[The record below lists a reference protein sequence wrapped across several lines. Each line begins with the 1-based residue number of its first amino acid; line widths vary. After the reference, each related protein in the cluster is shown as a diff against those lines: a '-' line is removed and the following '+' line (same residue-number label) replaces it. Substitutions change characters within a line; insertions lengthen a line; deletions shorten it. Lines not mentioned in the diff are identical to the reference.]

1 MLKVGITGGMG
12 SGKSTV
18 AHMFNLLGIPVYNSD
33 TEAKKLMESDPVVRE
48 AITGL
53 FGMEAFQN
61 NILNRRW
68 IAGKV
73 FNHPEKLQ
81 ALNSIVHPA
90 VIAHG
95 VQWMQDQHAPYTL
108 KEAALL
114 FESGSH
120 KNLDVV
126 IGVYCPQEIRVQRIL
141 QRDEMLRE
149 DVLARMK
156 NQMNEEEKMKKCDFV
171 ITNDDRL
178 AVIPQVLQL
187 HQTLLEKT

>member
-18 AHMFNLLGIPVYNSD
+18 AHMFSLLGIAVYYADS
-33 TEAKKLMESDPVVRE
+33 EAKKLMENDPVLRE

-53 FGMEAFQN
+53 FGSQAYQDHK
-61 NILNRRW
+61 LNRAL
-68 IAGKV
+68 IAARV

-81 ALNSIVHPA
+81 ALNAVVHPA

-95 VQWMQDQHAPYTL
+95 ATWMQEQQSPYTL

-120 KNLDVV
+120 KNLDFV
-126 IGVYCPQEIRVQRIL
+126 IGVYCPQDIRVQRIL
-141 QRDEMLRE
+141 RRDGMQRE

-156 NQMNEEEKMKKCDFV
+156 NQMNEEEKMKKCDAV
-171 ITNDDRL
+171 INNDDRH
-178 AVIPQVLQL
+178 AIIPQVLQL
-187 HQTLLEKT
+187 HQALLGKT

>member
-1 MLKVGITGGMG
+1 MLKIGITGGMG

-18 AHMFNLLGIPVYNSD
+18 AHMFGLLGIPIYNAD
-33 TEAKKLMESDPVVRE
+33 TEAKKLMETNPVVMKS
-48 AITGL
+48 IIGL

-61 NILNRRW
+61 NKLNRRW

-81 ALNSIVHPA
+81 ALNAIVHPA

-95 VQWMQDQHAPYTL
+95 AQWMQEQHAAYTL

-114 FESGSH
+114 FESGSN
-120 KNLDVV
+120 KNLDFV

-149 DVLARMK
+149 DVLARM
-156 NQMNEEEKMKKCDFV
+156 NHQMNEEEKMKMCDFV

>member
-1 MLKVGITGGMG
+1 MLKIGITGGMG

-18 AHMFNLLGIPVYNSD
+18 AHMFSLLGIPVYNADS
-33 TEAKKLMESDPVVRE
+33 EAKKLMENDSELKE

-53 FGMEAFQN
+53 FGKEAYLEYK
-61 NILNRRW
+61 LNRAL
-68 IAGKV
+68 IAAEV

-81 ALNSIVHPA
+81 ALNALVHPA

-95 VQWMQDQHAPYTL
+95 AKWMQEQQAPYTL

-120 KNLDVV
+120 KNLDFV
-126 IGVYCPQEIRVQRIL
+126 IGVYCPQDIRVQRIL
-141 QRDEMLRE
+141 QRDGMQRE

-156 NQMNEEEKMKKCDFV
+156 NQMNEEEKMKQCDAV

-187 HQTLLEKT
+187 HQTLEKI

>member
-1 MLKVGITGGMG
+1 MG

-18 AHMFNLLGIPVYNSD
+18 AHMFGLLGIPIYNAD
-33 TEAKKLMESDPVVRE
+33 TEAKKLMETNPVVMKS
-48 AITGL
+48 IIGL

-61 NILNRRW
+61 NKLNRRW

-81 ALNSIVHPA
+81 ALNAIVHPA

-95 VQWMQDQHAPYTL
+95 AQWMQEQHAAYTL

-114 FESGSH
+114 FESGSN
-120 KNLDVV
+120 KNLDFV

-149 DVLARMK
+149 DVLARM
-156 NQMNEEEKMKKCDFV
+156 NHQMNEEEKMKMCDFV

>member
-1 MLKVGITGGMG
+1 
-12 SGKSTV
+12 
-18 AHMFNLLGIPVYNSD
+18 LGIPVYNAD
-33 TEAKKLMESDPVVRE
+33 TEAKKLMETDPVIRK

-53 FGMEAFQN
+53 FGKEAYQDHN
-61 NILNRRW
+61 LNRAF
-68 IAGKV
+68 IAAQV
-73 FNHPEKLQ
+73 FNRPEKLQ
-81 ALNSIVHPA
+81 ALNAVVHPA
-90 VIAHG
+90 VIVHG
-95 VQWMQDQHAPYTL
+95 AQWMQAQHAPYTL

-120 KNLDVV
+120 KNLDFV
-126 IGVYCPQEIRVQRIL
+126 IGVYCPQEVRVQRIL

-171 ITNDDRL
+171 ITNDNQL

-187 HQTLLEKT
+187 HQTLLAKT